1 MSNNKRYYRKRR
13 KQISAHFAVF
23 LFTLLF
29 FVSAVVLIGAYTV
42 FNGPSQTMS
51 DTVIRSMSQ
60 TSALKFIPYL
70 FMSEEAVEASM
81 ERTSPGELEFSTD
94 TSLYT
99 FTSVSN
105 SGSVNY
111 TEYSAGSNGMNVVSS
126 DHLSAASTSSEAPS
140 AESDPYGVGPGIRI
154 ERITGPTYKG
164 YMAII
169 DDPSRVSVGVSS
181 DFKESK
187 PGILLP
193 EFLEKYDAI
202 LAVNGGAFS
211 DPNGKGH
218 GGFPGGVLI
227 SDGVVYHEPTQY
239 LTTACFDENNRL
251 IVGNISAKQAVA
263 MNVRD
268 AVSFGPALIIN
279 GEATNAGKDPGLN
292 PRTAIGQR
300 ADGAVLLLV
309 VDGRHLDSIGAS
321 MADLISIMQEYGA
334 INACNLDGG
343 SSTAMVVN
351 GKQLNDGVAVIGSR
365 RIPSAVIV
373 R

>member
-1 MSNNKRYYRKRR
+1 MANNRRYFRKRR
-13 KQISAHFAVF
+13 KQIAAHFGIF
-23 LFTLLF
+23 LFTVLF
-29 FVSAVVLIGAYTV
+29 FLTAVTLIGAYTV
-42 FNGPSQTMS
+42 FNGPSQTLS

-70 FMSEEAVEASM
+70 FMNQQDVLASM
-81 ERTSPGELEFSTD
+81 ERTSPSELEFTTD

-99 FTSVSN
+99 FTAKTN
-105 SGSVNY
+105 ADGY
-111 TEYSAGSNGMNVVSS
+111 GEYSADSNGMKVVSS
-126 DHLSAASTSSEAPS
+126 DHLNAAEAEAASEAN
-140 AESDPYGVGPGIRI
+140 DPYGVGPGITI
-154 ERITGPTYKG
+154 ERIVGPTYKG

-169 DDPSRVSVGVSS
+169 DDPARVSVGISS
-181 DFKESK
+181 DFKNK
-187 PGILLP
+187 QPGILLT
-193 EFLEKYDAI
+193 EFLEKYNAV

-211 DPNGKGH
+211 DPNGKGN
-218 GGFPGGVLI
+218 GGYPGGVLI

-239 LTTACFDENNRL
+239 LTTAAFDRNNRL
-251 IVGNISAKQAVA
+251 IVGNITAKQALA
-263 MNVRD
+263 MDVRD
-268 AVSFGPALIIN
+268 AISFGPALIIN
-279 GEATNAGKDPGLN
+279 GEVTDAGKDPGLN

-321 MADLISIMQEYGA
+321 MADLISIMLEYGA

-351 GKQLNDGVAVIGSR
+351 GKQLNDGASVVGSR

>member
-1 MSNNKRYYRKRR
+1 MASNRRYFRMRR
-13 KQISAHFAVF
+13 KQISAHFAIL
-23 LFTLLF
+23 LFTILF
-29 FVSAVVLIGAYTV
+29 FISAVVLVGAYTV
-42 FNGPSQTMS
+42 FNGPSQTLS

-70 FMSEEAVEASM
+70 FMSEQAVEASM
-81 ERTSPGELEFSTD
+81 ARTTPTELEITTD

-99 FTSVSN
+99 FNPSK
-105 SGSVNY
+105 
-111 TEYSAGSNGMNVVSS
+111 SAGAYSEYVAGSSAMSVVSEDHLTESKS
-126 DHLSAASTSSEAPS
+126 DHENAAD
-140 AESDPYGVGPGIRI
+140 DPYGAGPGITI
-154 ERITGPTYKG
+154 ERIIGPTYKG
-164 YMAII
+164 FMAII

-181 DFKESK
+181 DFKDK
-187 PGILLP
+187 QPGILVS
-193 EFLEKYDAI
+193 EFLEKYDAV

-211 DPNGKGH
+211 DPNGKGN
-218 GGFPGGVLI
+218 GGYPGGVLI

-239 LTTACFDENNRL
+239 LTTACFDRNHRL
-251 IVGNISAKQAVA
+251 IVGNITVKQALE
-263 MNVRD
+263 MDVRD

-279 GEATNAGKDPGLN
+279 GEVTDAGKDPGLN

-351 GKQLNDGVAVIGSR
+351 GTQLNDGASVVGSR

>member
-1 MSNNKRYYRKRR
+1 MSNNRQYYRKRR
-13 KQISAHFAVF
+13 KQIGSHFGIL

-29 FVSAVVLIGAYTV
+29 FISAVVLIGAYTV
-42 FNGPSQTMS
+42 FNGPSQTLS
-51 DTVIRSMSQ
+51 DTVIRSLSQ

-70 FMSEEAVEASM
+70 FMPEESVEASM
-81 ERTSPGELEFSTD
+81 QRTTPAALETATD

-99 FTSVSN
+99 FVS
-105 SGSVNY
+105 SGRSGGY
-111 TEYSAGSNGMNVVSS
+111 SEYASDSESMSVVSS
-126 DHLSAASTSSEAPS
+126 DHLAAAATLSEA
-140 AESDPYGVGPGIRI
+140 EDPYGVGPGIHI
-154 ERITGPTYKG
+154 ERIVGPTYKG
-164 YMAII
+164 YMAIV

-181 DFKESK
+181 DFKNK
-187 PGILLP
+187 QPGILLS
-193 EFLEKYDAI
+193 EFLEKYDAV
-202 LAVNGGAFS
+202 LGVNGGAFS
-211 DPNGKGH
+211 DPNGTGN
-218 GGFPGGVLI
+218 GGYPGGVLI

-239 LTTACFDENNRL
+239 LTTACFDRNNRL
-251 IVGNISAKQAVA
+251 IVGNITADQAIA
-263 MNVRD
+263 MDVRD

-279 GEATNAGKDPGLN
+279 GEVTDAGKDPGLN

-321 MADLISIMQEYGA
+321 MADLISIMLEYGA

-343 SSTAMVVN
+343 SSTAMN
-351 GKQLNDGVAVIGSR
+351 AAGKQLNDGVSVIGSR

>member
-1 MSNNKRYYRKRR
+1 MKSSSRRYFRMRR
-13 KQISAHFAVF
+13 KQVSAHFGIL
-23 LFTLLF
+23 LFTILF
-29 FVSAVVLIGAYTV
+29 FVSAVVLVGAYTV
-42 FNGPSQTMS
+42 FNGPSQTLS

-70 FMSEEAVEASM
+70 FMSEQAVEASM
-81 ERTSPGELEFSTD
+81 ARTTPTELEITTD

-99 FTSVSN
+99 FNT
-105 SGSVNY
+105 
-111 TEYSAGSNGMNVVSS
+111 TKSAGAYSEYAAESSGMNVVSE
-126 DHLSAASTSSEAPS
+126 DHLSENESSAQSE
-140 AESDPYGVGPGIRI
+140 EDDPYGAGPGIKI
-154 ERITGPTYKG
+154 ERIVGPTYKG

-181 DFKESK
+181 DFKDK
-187 PGILLP
+187 QPGILVS
-193 EFLEKYDAI
+193 EFLEKYDAV

-211 DPNGKGH
+211 DPNGKGN
-218 GGFPGGVLI
+218 GGYPGGVLI

-239 LTTACFDENNRL
+239 LTTACFDRNNRL
-251 IVGNISAKQAVA
+251 IVGNITAKQALE
-263 MNVRD
+263 MDVRD

-279 GEATNAGKDPGLN
+279 GEVTDAGKDPGLN

-351 GKQLNDGVAVIGSR
+351 GKQLNDGASVIGSR

>member
-1 MSNNKRYYRKRR
+1 MANNRRYFRKRR
-13 KQISAHFAVF
+13 KQIAAHFAVF
-23 LFTLLF
+23 LFTILF
-29 FVSAVVLIGAYTV
+29 FLSAVVLIGAYTV
-42 FNGPSQTMS
+42 FNGPSQTLS
-51 DTVIRSMSQ
+51 DTVIRSMNQ
-60 TSALKFIPYL
+60 TSAMKFIPYL
-70 FMSEEAVEASM
+70 FMSEEDVKASIQ
-81 ERTSPGELEFSTD
+81 RTSPGELEITTD

-99 FTSVSN
+99 FTTVRQ
-105 SGSVNY
+105 SGG
-111 TEYSAGSNGMNVVSS
+111 YSQYAADASGMNVVSA
-126 DHLSAASTSSEAPS
+126 DHLNATEAE
-140 AESDPYGVGPGIRI
+140 AITEADDPYGVGPGITI
-154 ERITGPTYKG
+154 ERIVGPTYKG

-181 DFKESK
+181 DFKNK
-187 PGILLP
+187 QPGILLT
-193 EFLEKYDAI
+193 EFLEKYDAV

-211 DPNGKGH
+211 DPNGKGN
-218 GGFPGGVLI
+218 GGYPGGVLI

-239 LTTACFDENNRL
+239 LTTACFDRSNRL
-251 IVGNISAKQAVA
+251 IVGNITAKQALK
-263 MNVRD
+263 MDVRD
-268 AVSFGPALIIN
+268 AISFGPALIIN
-279 GEATNAGKDPGLN
+279 GEVTDAGKDPGLN

-343 SSTAMVVN
+343 SSTAMVAN
-351 GKQLNDGVAVIGSR
+351 GVQLNDGASVIGSR